1 MPRPN
6 RTGVATVASASRPA
20 PPDILFDGSNWF
32 RYLAP
37 ADGVN
42 DWVHHTFLREG
53 APLHNPDHAHL
64 VDADV
69 AYLWAAVENV
79 RQMRRV
85 VGQCE
90 EVMIRAGGWQRARQ
104 EQQLCEWF
112 GRVPAFLIT
121 LDAHYA
127 RECNDL
133 QWCALV
139 EHELMHIAQRTD
151 AFGTPAFTKDGFPK
165 LGIRAHD
172 VEEFV
177 GIVER
182 YGVGDRDGAIAKM
195 VRAANA
201 GPTVSP
207 VSIARA
213 CGTCL
218 LRSA

>member
-1 MPRPN
+1 MARQQMN
-6 RTGVATVASASRPA
+6 ASGSSRPM
-20 PPDILFDGSNWF
+20 PPDELFDGSNWF

-53 APLHNPDHAHL
+53 APLHNEDHAHL
-64 VDADV
+64 IYADV

-90 EVMIRAGGWQRARQ
+90 EVTIRAGGWQRARQ

-121 LDAHYA
+121 LDAYYA
-127 RECNDL
+127 RECSDL
-133 QWCALV
+133 EWCALV
-139 EHELMHIAQRTD
+139 EHELYHIGQRTD
-151 AFGTPAFTKDGFPK
+151 GFGAPAFSKDGMPK
-165 LGIRAHD
+165 LGIRGHD

-177 GIVER
+177 GIVRR
-182 YGVGDRDGAIAKM
+182 YGVGGGAGDTAKL
-195 VRAANA
+195 VDVARRAPEV
-201 GPTVSP
+201 GHVD
-207 VSIARA
+207 IARA
-213 CGTCL
+213 CGTCI
-218 LRSA
+218 LRAA

>member
-1 MPRPN
+1 MTRVQKAEPASNRPM
-6 RTGVATVASASRPA
+6 
-20 PPDILFDGSNWF
+20 PPDAFFDDSNWF
-32 RYLAP
+32 RHLMP

-42 DWVHHTFLREG
+42 DWVHHTFLRDG
-53 APLHNPDHAHL
+53 APLHNGDHAHL

-127 RECNDL
+127 RECSDME
-133 QWCALV
+133 WCALV
-139 EHELMHIAQRTD
+139 EHELYHIGQRD
-151 AFGTPAFTKDGFPK
+151 DGFGTPAFTKDGMPK
-165 LGIRAHD
+165 LGIRGHD

-177 GIVER
+177 GIVRR
-182 YGVGDRDGAIAKM
+182 YGTGAAAGDTAKLVDAARRSPEVGHVD
-195 VRAANA
+195 
-201 GPTVSP
+201 
-207 VSIARA
+207 IARA
-213 CGTCL
+213 CGTCI
-218 LRSA
+218 LRAA

>member
-1 MPRPN
+1 MPKQPKLV
-6 RTGVATVASASRPA
+6 TDSAASRPV
-20 PPDILFDGSNWF
+20 PPDILFGDSNWI
-32 RYLAP
+32 RRIVP
-37 ADGVN
+37 ADGVTE
-42 DWVHHTFLREG
+42 WVNETLLRDG

-85 VGQCE
+85 IGQCE

-133 QWCALV
+133 QW
-139 EHELMHIAQRTD
+139 
-151 AFGTPAFTKDGFPK
+151 
-165 LGIRAHD
+165 
-172 VEEFV
+172 
-177 GIVER
+177 
-182 YGVGDRDGAIAKM
+182 
-195 VRAANA
+195 
-201 GPTVSP
+201 
-207 VSIARA
+207 
-213 CGTCL
+213 
-218 LRSA
+218 

>member
-1 MPRPN
+1 MPHTMRTDVAKAAHVPRP
-6 RTGVATVASASRPA
+6 V
-20 PPDILFDGSNWF
+20 PPDALFDGSNWI
-32 RYLAP
+32 RPIMP
-37 ADGVN
+37 ADGVTE
-42 DWVHHTFLREG
+42 WVNETLLRDG
-53 APLHNPDHAHL
+53 APLHNPDHEHL

-127 RECNDL
+127 RECSEL

-151 AFGTPAFTKDGFPK
+151 AFGAPAFTKEGFPK
-165 LGIRAHD
+165 LGLRAHD
-172 VEEFV
+172 VSEFV
-177 GIVER
+177 GIVAR
-182 YGVGDRDGAIAKM
+182 YGTGGPDSDISKM

-201 GPTVSP
+201 GPMVSP
-207 VSIARA
+207 VSIAHA

>member
-1 MPRPN
+1 M
-6 RTGVATVASASRPA
+6 
-20 PPDILFDGSNWF
+20 PPDELFDGSNWF

-42 DWVHHTFLREG
+42 DWVHHTFLSEG
-53 APLHNPDHAHL
+53 APLHNEDHAHL
-64 VDADV
+64 IDADI

-127 RECNDL
+127 RECSDL
-133 QWCALV
+133 EWCALV
-139 EHELMHIAQRTD
+139 EHELYHIGHRTD
-151 AFGTPAFTKDGFPK
+151 EFGAPAFSKDGMPK
-165 LGIRAHD
+165 LGIRGHD

-177 GIVER
+177 GIVRR
-182 YGVGDRDGAIAKM
+182 YGVGGGAGDTAKL
-195 VRAANA
+195 VDAARRAPKIGHAD
-201 GPTVSP
+201 
-207 VSIARA
+207 IARA
-213 CGTCL
+213 CGTCI
-218 LRSA
+218 LRAA